1 MKLSAYYYLTLQ
13 IMVNNDNN
21 KPVYYKTDDNRII
34 HENCIRWVKKM
45 NECLEVCIK
54 TSGCSLGKDTLKI
67 CKINTPDSYSK
78 LNQHFEEE

>member
-1 MKLSAYYYLTLQ
+1 
-13 IMVNNDNN
+13 
-21 KPVYYKTDDNRII
+21 
-34 HENCIRWVKKM
+34 M

-67 CKINTPDSYSK
+67 CKINTPDSYGK